1 VQPLSPMTNKACSG
15 CVRTPAAATLSV
27 CAHRFAASSSPGSA
41 ATTGSSPISS
51 SCRIR
56 FASLGFAGTP
66 RRISNRR
73 GAPTACCLVSLC
85 VAS

>member
-1 VQPLSPMTNKACSG
+1 MQPRGPRTNKACSG
-15 CVRTPAAATLSV
+15 CVRTPAAATLFI

-41 ATTGSSPISS
+41 ATTGSLLISS

-73 GAPTACCLVSLC
+73 GAPAACGLVSLC